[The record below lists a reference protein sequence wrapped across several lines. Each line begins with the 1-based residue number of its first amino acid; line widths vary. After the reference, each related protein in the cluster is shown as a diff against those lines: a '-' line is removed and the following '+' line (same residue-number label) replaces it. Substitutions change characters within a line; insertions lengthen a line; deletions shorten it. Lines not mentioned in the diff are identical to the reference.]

1 MRALLD
7 VNVMIALNDQGHI
20 HHTLANQWMAQH
32 IHLGWASCPLTQ
44 NGMLRIMSQASY
56 GNSQPLKVLIEILRR
71 ETQYAQHAFWHDDL
85 SLLDDAIVDADKL
98 LSPNQL
104 TDAYL
109 LALAVKNK
117 GRLITLDKRIPL
129 NAVNGATSK
138 HLISL

>member
-1 MRALLD
+1 
-7 VNVMIALNDQGHI
+7 
-20 HHTLANQWMAQH
+20 
-32 IHLGWASCPLTQ
+32 
-44 NGMLRIMSQASY
+44 MLRIMSHASY
-56 GNSQPLKVLIEILRR
+56 PNSQPLKVLIEILRR
-71 ETQYAQHAFWHDDL
+71 ETQYEQHAFWSDDL
-85 SLLDDAIVDADKL
+85 SLLDDAIIDADKL

-129 NAVNGATSK
+129 NAVNGASGK

>member
-7 VNVMIALNDQGHI
+7 VNVLIALNDQAHV
-20 HHTLANQWMAQH
+20 HHSIANQWMAQH
-32 IHLGWASCPLTQ
+32 MHLGWASCPLTQ
-44 NGMLRIMSQASY
+44 NGMLRIMSQSSY
-56 GNSQPLKVLIEILRR
+56 LNAQPLKNLFGMLRR
-71 ETQYAQHAFWHDDL
+71 ETQHAQHAFWPDDL
-85 SLLDDAIVDADKL
+85 SLLDATHIDADKL

-129 NAVNGATSK
+129 NAVPGATPK
-138 HLISL
+138 HLVSL

>member
-7 VNVMIALNDQGHI
+7 VNVLIALNDQGHI
-20 HHTLANQWMAQH
+20 HHTLANQWMDQN

-44 NGMLRIMSQASY
+44 NGMLRIMSQTSY
-56 GNSQPLKVLIEILRR
+56 PNSQPLKVLIEILRR
-71 ETQYAQHAFWHDDL
+71 ETQYEQHAFWPDDL
-85 SLLDDAIVDADKL
+85 SLLDDAIIDADKL

-129 NAVNGATSK
+129 NAVNGASGK

>member
-7 VNVMIALNDQGHI
+7 VNVLIALNDQGHI
-20 HHTLANQWMAQH
+20 HYTLTNQWMAQH
-32 IHLGWASCPLTQ
+32 MHLGWASCPLTQ

>member
-7 VNVMIALNDQGHI
+7 VNVLIALNDQGHI
-20 HHTLANQWMAQH
+20 HHTLANQWMDQN
-32 IHLGWASCPLTQ
+32 IHFGWASCPLTQ

-56 GNSQPLKVLIEILRR
+56 PNSQPLKVLIEILRS
-71 ETQYAQHAFWHDDL
+71 ETQYEQHAFWPDDL
-85 SLLDDAIVDADKL
+85 SLLDDAIIDADKL

-129 NAVNGATSK
+129 NAVNGASGK

>member
-7 VNVMIALNDQGHI
+7 VNVLIALNDQGHI
-20 HHTLANQWMAQH
+20 HHTLTNQWMAQN
-32 IHLGWASCPLTQ
+32 IHLGWSSCPLTQ

-56 GNSQPLKVLIEILRR
+56 PNSQPLKVLIEILRR
-71 ETQYAQHAFWHDDL
+71 ETQYEQHAFWPDDL
-85 SLLDDAIVDADKL
+85 SLLDDAIIDADKL

-129 NAVNGATSK
+129 NAVNGASGK